1 MKPHTEN
8 AVTSVHRMLRSNVRV
23 GDIVI
28 DATVGNGWDT
38 QLLAECVGH
47 SGLVYG
53 FDIQQV
59 ALDVARVR
67 LGEGTGNVRL
77 LLAGHETMRDHI
89 EPHHQG
95 AIRAVTFNLGY
106 LPGGEKELTTKA
118 STTMAAIRQ
127 ALELLMPGGLLTVV
141 CYSHPEGRAECES
154 VQGYLVELA
163 QDRFSCLRL
172 QFVNQ
177 SGNPPVVFAV
187 YKASD
192 NGINA

>member
-1 MKPHTEN
+1 MKPYSEN
-8 AVTSVHRMLRSNVRV
+8 AVTAVHRLLRSQV
-23 GDIVI
+23 GAGDVVI

-38 QLLAECVGH
+38 QILANCVGEE
-47 SGLVYG
+47 GLVYG

-67 LGEGTGNVRL
+67 LGNGVGNVRL

-89 EPHHQG
+89 EPPHQG

-106 LPGGEKELTTKA
+106 LPGGEKELTTKV
-118 STTMAAIRQ
+118 STTMAAIQQ

-141 CYSHPEGRAECES
+141 CYSHPEGRAERES
-154 VQGYLVELA
+154 VESYLVELA
-163 QDRFSCLRL
+163 QDRFNCLRL

-187 YKASD
+187 FKGSD
-192 NGINA
+192 NGIIS